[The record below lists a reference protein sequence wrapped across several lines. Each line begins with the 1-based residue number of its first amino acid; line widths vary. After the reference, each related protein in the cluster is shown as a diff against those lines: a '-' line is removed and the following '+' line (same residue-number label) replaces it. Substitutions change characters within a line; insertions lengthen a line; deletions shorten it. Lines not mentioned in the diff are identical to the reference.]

1 MVREKS
7 RERGEEIKRTGEGG
21 ERESGGRGKDTER
34 EKWERERII
43 AKGND
48 GEKKSKKIEKV
59 NSVGVYVVGVFKWE
73 QMERK
78 KSRENSKHWGKG
90 RKRGRERNIDRVSP
104 EKGLHISVIY
114 NGIWY
119 NVMNS
124 N

>member
-73 QMERK
+73 QMEK
-78 KSRENSKHWGKG
+78 KKVERIQNIG
-90 RKRGRERNIDRVSP
+90 GREGREGEKEILTGSP
-104 EKGLHISVIY
+104 LRKVCTSQ
-114 NGIWY
+114 
-119 NVMNS
+119 
-124 N
+124 